1 MDQEENKGISFDL
14 PKNRSNV
21 IKVMGVGGGGSNA
34 INYMFRQ
41 GIKGVDFI
49 ISNTDAQALSES
61 GVPTKIQLGAS
72 LTEGLGAGANPEVGA
87 KAAQESH
94 EEIHSILSTQTKMIF
109 ITAGMGG
116 GTGTGAAPII
126 AQMAKSM
133 DILTVGIVTM
143 PFQFEGKL
151 RLEQAQK
158 GLEKIKGAVDA
169 LIVINNNKL
178 REVYGNLGFKAGFA
192 KADEVLATAARGI
205 AEVITHHYT
214 QNIDLKD
221 AKTVLTNSGTAI
233 MGSGTASG
241 SNRAQEAIVKALDS
255 PLLNDNKITGCKNVL
270 LLIVSGSDEI
280 TIDEIGEINDYIQTE
295 AGNHTNIIMGVGED
309 ETLGNEVSV
318 TVIATG
324 FGQEQQNEISN
335 TEAKKIIHS
344 LEDEQKV
351 VHDLSNEAREDIQI
365 QFQEPAPELD
375 RNEFKQATPENR
387 DPLIEMNEL
396 LQEIEVDY
404 EVVSYPD
411 NSPVQPAFETPEEPK
426 ALVRI
431 EEPLEE
437 EEQLTVSSVSD
448 DDYSILKSTI
458 EELESNL
465 ELNEVEP
472 QVTAELDQ
480 EDETLSPPQDFD
492 LTSSFFESQEEVV
505 EEKTEPGDQSL
516 GIGNELAVSDEETEF
531 IFNEIE
537 VKDPF
542 EMEVIDPETLAAE
555 SQMQMEFEMP
565 LKPKNQAEQVSS
577 AEEVVPE
584 DLFQDKT
591 VKDFDDASLEIKCEL
606 KQTEVTQDF
615 SEEQPETIAEQTET
629 IEQSVSQEDPFNQS
643 IDETLAAQN
652 EKRKE
657 HLKAFNHKFMHQMQ
671 RVDDMEK
678 QPAYKRQG
686 LDLDSDMS
694 ESPSRTTLDIDNNDD
709 LQMRSNNSFLHDNV
723 D

>member
-1 MDQEENKGISFDL
+1 
-14 PKNRSNV
+14 
-21 IKVMGVGGGGSNA
+21 
-34 INYMFRQ
+34 
-41 GIKGVDFI
+41 
-49 ISNTDAQALSES
+49 
-61 GVPTKIQLGAS
+61 
-72 LTEGLGAGANPEVGA
+72 

-151 RLEQAQK
+151 RLEQAQR

-270 LLIVSGSDEI
+270 LLIVSGSEEI
-280 TIDEIGEINDYIQTE
+280 TIDEIGEISDYIQTE

-344 LEDEQKV
+344 LEDDQKV
-351 VHDLSNEAREDIQI
+351 VHDLSDTEKQEDQI
-365 QFQEPAPELD
+365 HFQEPASEVD
-375 RNEFKQATPENR
+375 RTQFEQFTSENKN
-387 DPLIEMNEL
+387 PLIEMNEL
-396 LQEIEVDY
+396 LQEIEVDF
-404 EVVSYPD
+404 EVVSYPAAD
-411 NSPVQPAFETPEEPK
+411 PVQNAFETPE
-426 ALVRI
+426 V
-431 EEPLEE
+431 
-437 EEQLTVSSVSD
+437 
-448 DDYSILKSTI
+448 
-458 EELESNL
+458 LESNTIKQESAVQDEVTVH
-465 ELNEVEP
+465 ELNTEEIPVQTFPAEEIEP
-472 QVTAELDQ
+472 EMETTSDEIEMLSESPQ
-480 EDETLSPPQDFD
+480 EEKTQTQPLDFD
-492 LTSSFFESQEEVV
+492 LTSSFFESEEEVV
-505 EEKTEPGDQSL
+505 EEKVELETLKNEKEDLTEV
-516 GIGNELAVSDEETEF
+516 LAQESEF
-531 IFNEIE
+531 VFNEVE

-542 EMEVIDPETLAAE
+542 EMKVVDPETIDFQ
-555 SQMQMEFEMP
+555 SQMQMEFEIP
-565 LKPKNQAEQVSS
+565 LKPKGETEQISS
-577 AEEVVPE
+577 LDDEVQQ
-584 DLFQDKT
+584 DIYQDKT
-591 VKDFDDASLEIKCEL
+591 IKDFDEAALEIKFEL
-606 KQTEVTQDF
+606 KDT
-615 SEEQPETIAEQTET
+615 EEQEVSQVEHEIPFKMESETT
-629 IEQSVSQEDPFNQS
+629 EQSKAEEDPFNQS
-643 IDETLAAQN
+643 IDDL
-652 EKRKE
+652 KRKRFQ
-657 HLKAFNHKFMHQMQ
+657 L
-671 RVDDMEK
+671 
-678 QPAYKRQG
+678 
-686 LDLDSDMS
+686 
-694 ESPSRTTLDIDNNDD
+694 
-709 LQMRSNNSFLHDNV
+709 
-723 D
+723 